1 MLLEDFLAEVRDL
14 GEDGYEKV
22 LSLRNYYKCFSLFL
36 YDCLRRKRR
45 KGKLKLGS
53 FDVKYCATLFQ
64 WWFCV
69 SNGGVLMVN
78 VLLHRIVA
86 MPLVCPYW
94 QKSGFECL
102 KALAEIV
109 W

>member
-36 YDCLRRKRR
+36 FDCLLRKIR

-53 FDVKYCATLFQ
+53 FDVKYCAICF
-64 WWFCV
+64 
-69 SNGGVLMVN
+69 NGG
-78 VLLHRIVA
+78 IVSV
-86 MPLVCPYW
+86 MEVC
-94 QKSGFECL
+94 
-102 KALAEIV
+102 
-109 W
+109 